1 MAIHPGVALGF
12 RPPQLAPLDIQSP
25 LDRYQKML
33 TLRHLMQQGQLGAQ
47 NIEQTQLENE
57 ALRQKAQDE
66 QSLGSWMRQ
75 NQGRPDLTASEIVAN
90 HPNPTGLKVA
100 TAWSAQQKANM
111 EAQSAAITNRLN
123 TLKAIDREMQGIT
136 DNATKAAALSNAVTN
151 KWMTGEQ
158 AAPYLSMDVTD
169 PKWKDFTTRI
179 QSQTMDGTQ
188 RAEFAAAE
196 IKARIARN
204 TEASTTAGTIAEG
217 DKKVLDATQAQRASD
232 AARVAA
238 AFDLSPEAGAAVL
251 RTLAQDPNRFA
262 PFKDVTTAAQARNV
276 GLTAEQQAAGAR
288 AAEQFELSKV
298 GKTEPYPQPVQT
310 QKVEEA
316 GALASARTNV
326 LETPEKIA
334 QDLDKKRREAEIA
347 STVNKALSGEASKVY
362 AIATT
367 MGEDINKLRA
377 AFQKDYRGSQR
388 QLLMGTDRDLRLAA
402 ERLADKV
409 GRLRSGGAINKEE
422 ESRFMGQIA
431 SWKSYGMGDSASG
444 LNALAQIEEEAGIVA
459 RSIRPQ
465 GESGTPGTATQTAA
479 PPKVKVWNEKTNRFE
494 ER

>member
-1 MAIHPGVALGF
+1 P
-12 RPPQLAPLDIQSP
+12 
-25 LDRYQKML
+25 YQ
-33 TLRHLMQQGQLGAQ
+33 QA
-47 NIEQTQLENE
+47 QLE
-57 ALRQKAQDE
+57 
-66 QSLGSWMRQ
+66 
-75 NQGRPDLTASEIVAN
+75 QG
-90 HPNPTGLKVA
+90 K
-100 TAWSAQQKANM
+100 
-111 EAQSAAITNRLN
+111 
-123 TLKAIDREMQGIT
+123 
-136 DNATKAAALSNAVTN
+136 
-151 KWMTGEQ
+151 
-158 AAPYLSMDVTD
+158 Y
-169 PKWKDFTTRI
+169 
-179 QSQTMDGTQ
+179 
-188 RAEFAAAE
+188 
-196 IKARIARN
+196 
-204 TEASTTAGTIAEG
+204 
-217 DKKVLDATQAQRASD
+217 
-232 AARVAA
+232 
-238 AFDLSPEAGAAVL
+238 
-251 RTLAQDPNRFA
+251 
-262 PFKDVTTAAQARNV
+262 
-276 GLTAEQQAAGAR
+276 
-288 AAEQFELSKV
+288 

-431 SWKSYGMGDSASG
+431 SWKSYGMGDSAAG
-444 LNALAQIEEEAGIVA
+444 LNALNQIEEEAGIVA

-465 GESGTPGTATQTAA
+465 AGDGTPGTTTPGGQKPATHRYNPQT
-479 PPKVKVWNEKTNRFE
+479 K
-494 ER
+494 